1 MTRTNFAIVCGVLL
15 VAPACG
21 KDIRRPAA
29 SSVDCTVADA
39 YEFKPFALFEYGDPG
54 WYLYTD
60 KTPGGVPHIPGGV
73 PIPAIDSNVPVTQL
87 NPPRCGST
95 GALELE
101 AYGNNY
107 WGAGFA
113 DWQHNAQSGEAD
125 GHEYQGISFWARS
138 PGNTDKTFLLRVD
151 DRRTFVTQKSPPDGG
166 TLPAAVPGDQDLD
179 HDGLPDGDQ
188 DLDGDGLLGPGDIA
202 GDTDCKLPPAQKIG
216 DPACYYGGVQAPD
229 AVTRVP
235 QPGECGN
242 PFHTYVTTTEDWQLY
257 LLPWSRLVQW
267 PCPNRL
273 AGGIDP
279 AHIRKIEVRLEQGTH
294 YDIWLDDIQFYR
306 LRADAGS

>member
-1 MTRTNFAIVCGVLL
+1 MTRTNFAIVCGLLL
-15 VAPACG
+15 VAPACRNDY
-21 KDIRRPAA
+21 KRPAA
-29 SSVDCTVADA
+29 SSVDCTVTDA
-39 YEFKPFALFEYGDPG
+39 YEFSPTPFALFEGG
-54 WYLYTD
+54 SSNWYLYTD
-60 KTPGGVPHIPGGV
+60 GTPGGVPNPDAG
-73 PIPAIDSNVPVTQL
+73 SNVPVTQL
-87 NPPRCGST
+87 NRCGST
-95 GALELE
+95 GALELQ

-113 DWQHNAQSGEAD
+113 DWQHNAKSGEASGD
-125 GHEYQGISFWARS
+125 GYQGISFWARS

-151 DRRTFVTQKSPPDGG
+151 DNRTFKTDTTVPDGG
-166 TLPAAVPGDQDLD
+166 VLSISP
-179 HDGLPDGDQ
+179 GDQ
-188 DLDGDGLLGPGDIA
+188 DLDGDGSLGPGDIA
-202 GDTDCKLPPAQKIG
+202 AGTNCQLPPAQSIG

>member
-1 MTRTNFAIVCGVLL
+1 MTRTNFATVCGVLL
-15 VAPACG
+15 VASACG
-21 KDIRRPAA
+21 KDFRRPAA
-29 SSVDCTVADA
+29 SSVDCTVTDA
-39 YEFKPFALFEYGDPG
+39 YEFSPTPFALFEGSSSG

-113 DWQHNAQSGEAD
+113 DWQHNAQSGEAN
-125 GHEYQGISFWARS
+125 GTGYQGISFWARS

-151 DRRTFVTQKSPPDGG
+151 DDRTFVTQTTPPDGG
-166 TLPAAVPGDQDLD
+166 TLPAIIS
-179 HDGLPDGDQ
+179 GDQ

-202 GDTDCKLPPAQKIG
+202 AETNCKLPPAQKLG

-242 PFHTYVTTTEDWQLY
+242 PFHTYVTTTENWELY

-279 AHIRKIEVRLEQGTH
+279 STIRKIEVRLEQGTH

-306 LRADAGS
+306 LRTDAGS

>member
-1 MTRTNFAIVCGVLL
+1 LVVTAMTRTSFAMSCSLLL

-21 KDIRRPAA
+21 NDYKRPAA
-29 SSVDCTVADA
+29 SVACSVANA
-39 YEFKPFALFEYGDPG
+39 YQFSPFDMFEGGDSG

-73 PIPAIDSNVPVTQL
+73 PIPADNSNVPVTQL

-113 DWQHNAQSGEAD
+113 DWKHNARSGQGD

-151 DRRTFVTQKSPPDGG
+151 DDRTYVTQTPATDAGS
-166 TLPAAVPGDQDLD
+166 LPAVIS
-179 HDGLPDGDQ
+179 GDQ

-202 GDTDCKLPPAQKIG
+202 AETNCKLPPAQKLG

-257 LLPWSRLVQW
+257 LIPWSRLVQW

-273 AGGIDP
+273 EGGIDP
-279 AHIRKIEVRLEQGTH
+279 YTIRKIEVRLEQGTH

>member
-1 MTRTNFAIVCGVLL
+1 LVVTAMTRTSFAMSCGLLL
-15 VAPACG
+15 VPPACG
-21 KDIRRPAA
+21 KDYQRPAA
-29 SSVDCTVADA
+29 SVDCTVADA
-39 YEFKPFALFEYGDPG
+39 YDFKPFALFEGGDPG

-60 KTPGGVPHIPGGV
+60 LTPGGVPNPDAG
-73 PIPAIDSNVPVTQL
+73 SNVQVTQL

-95 GALELE
+95 GAIELL

-113 DWQHNAQSGEAD
+113 DWQHNAKSGEASGD
-125 GHEYQGISFWARS
+125 GYQGISFWARS

-151 DRRTFVTQKSPPDGG
+151 DDRTLNNPPTVTKPNPDAGPCDDPCVCIKN
-166 TLPAAVPGDQDLD
+166 LPRIQG
-179 HDGLPDGDQ
+179 GDQ
-188 DLDGDGLLGPGDIA
+188 DLDGDGCLGPGDIA
-202 GDTDCKLPPAQKIG
+202 ADSRCQLPPAQKIG

-242 PFHTYVTTTEDWQLY
+242 SFHTYVTTTEDWQLY

-306 LRADAGS
+306 LRTDAGS

>member
-21 KDIRRPAA
+21 KDFRRPAA

-60 KTPGGVPHIPGGV
+60 KTPGGVPD
-73 PIPAIDSNVPVTQL
+73 PAGKVQVIQL
-87 NPPRCGST
+87 NPPRCGSPR
-95 GALELE
+95 ALELE

-113 DWQHNAQSGEAD
+113 DWQHNAKSGEASGD
-125 GHEYQGISFWARS
+125 GYQGISFWARS

-151 DRRTFVTQKSPPDGG
+151 DDRTYKTDKPPPDGG
-166 TLPAAVPGDQDLD
+166 TLPAAIPGDA
-179 HDGLPDGDQ
+179 GDI
-188 DLDGDGLLGPGDIA
+188 DRDNDGLLGPGDIA
-202 GDTDCKLPPAQKIG
+202 AGTNCQLPPAQKIG

-306 LRADAGS
+306 LRVDAGS

>member
-1 MTRTNFAIVCGVLL
+1 LVVTAMTRTISATVCGVLL
-15 VAPACG
+15 VASACG
-21 KDIRRPAA
+21 KDYKRPAA
-29 SSVDCTVADA
+29 SVDCTVTDA
-39 YEFKPFALFEYGDPG
+39 YEFSPFAMFEGGDSG

-73 PIPAIDSNVPVTQL
+73 PIPADNSNVPVTQL
-87 NPPRCGST
+87 NPPRCDST

-113 DWQHNAQSGEAD
+113 DWQHNDKSGQGD
-125 GHEYQGISFWARS
+125 GTGYQGISFWSRS

-151 DRRTFVTQKSPPDGG
+151 DDRTFVTQRPVPDGG
-166 TLPAAVPGDQDLD
+166 TLPAVIP
-179 HDGLPDGDQ
+179 GDQ

-202 GDTDCKLPPAQKIG
+202 ADTNCQLPPAQKLG

-235 QPGECGN
+235 KAGECGN
-242 PFHTYVTTTEDWQLY
+242 AFHTYVTTTEDWQLF

-279 AHIRKIEVRLEQGTH
+279 STIRKIEVRLKQGTH

>member
-1 MTRTNFAIVCGVLL
+1 MSCSLLL
-15 VAPACG
+15 VASACG
-21 KDIRRPAA
+21 KDYKRHVAA
-29 SSVDCTVADA
+29 SVDCTVTDA
-39 YEFKPFALFEYGDPG
+39 YEFSPTPFALFEGG
-54 WYLYTD
+54 SSNWYLYTD
-60 KTPGGVPHIPGGV
+60 GTPGGVPNPDAG
-73 PIPAIDSNVPVTQL
+73 SNVPVTQL
-87 NPPRCGST
+87 NRCGST
-95 GALELE
+95 GALELQ

-113 DWQHNAQSGEAD
+113 DWQHNAKSGEASGD
-125 GHEYQGISFWARS
+125 GYQGISFWARS

-151 DRRTFVTQKSPPDGG
+151 DDRTFKTDLTVTKPNPDAGPCDDPCVCIKN
-166 TLPAAVPGDQDLD
+166 LPRIQGDDK
-179 HDGLPDGDQ
+179 
-188 DLDGDGLLGPGDIA
+188 DLDGDGCLGPGDIA
-202 GDTDCKLPPAQKIG
+202 AGTNCKLPPAQKIG

-235 QPGECGN
+235 QPDECGN
-242 PFHTYVTTTEDWQLY
+242 PFHTYVTTTENWQLF

-279 AHIRKIEVRLEQGTH
+279 AHIRKIEVRLDQGTH

-306 LRADAGS
+306 LRADAGR

>member
-1 MTRTNFAIVCGVLL
+1 MTRASFAMFCGLLL

-21 KDIRRPAA
+21 NDYPRPAA
-29 SSVDCTVADA
+29 SVNCSVADA
-39 YEFKPFALFEYGDPG
+39 YDFKPFALFEGGDSG

-60 KTPGGVPHIPGGV
+60 KTPGGVPN
-73 PIPAIDSNVPVTQL
+73 PANSNVPVTTL
-87 NPPRCGST
+87 NPPRCGSK
-95 GALELE
+95 GALELQ

-113 DWQHNAQSGEAD
+113 DWQHNEKSGEAD
-125 GHEYQGISFWARS
+125 GTGYEGISFWARS

-151 DRRTFVTQKSPPDGG
+151 DDQTFVTQRPAPDGG
-166 TLPAAVPGDQDLD
+166 ALPAAIA
-179 HDGLPDGDQ
+179 GDQ
-188 DLDGDGLLGPGDIA
+188 DLDGDGFLGPGDIA
-202 GDTDCKLPPAQKIG
+202 IDTKCQLPPAQKLG

-235 QPGECGN
+235 KPGECGN

-257 LLPWSRLVQW
+257 LLPWSRLGQW

-273 AGGIDP
+273 DGGIDP
-279 AHIRKIEVRLEQGTH
+279 AHIRKIEVRLDQGTN

-306 LRADAGS
+306 LRADAGI